1 MFRLLNWSQIRHYA
15 PRART
20 NQHGFT
26 LIELMVAITGG
37 LFVSMVVFALAREG
51 SKFYQQESRIAES
64 TLGNVVAFDRLG
76 HDIARAG
83 FLSTPNLARD
93 PLFCGNQAT
102 IAGFPVGIRYLAS
115 IRITA
120 DDASANNAVLKKAGR
135 TPQTIT
141 LAGAYSSVDRYE
153 AWHVSQAASG
163 YEVRLQTGIGALLRL
178 GFPTLPVDK
187 QNDTLKQLFP
197 KGRALRLLNADTG
210 TFQFSIIAGAAMN
223 NGEAYISLESN
234 PTLTIADQQR
244 CGLRGTTLVNVV
256 NFIRY
261 SLRTVKGDTAN
272 FANYQQLFTT
282 GAQPYEENRLELVR
296 EELDA
301 FGNVIV
307 ETQEVVAEYAVD
319 LQFALT
325 TVVNPSTNPTFTHL
339 GFENP
344 ALAQNLAG
352 QTDAAGSNPQF
363 IRSVRA
369 RLSLRSREVDRQENI
384 VPGVNVAPGLYR
396 IELEDTTLKTKGF
409 ARVRTLQSDIVV
421 PAHLELRW

>member
-1 MFRLLNWSQIRHYA
+1 MFRHLNRSRFQRLT
-15 PRART
+15 PQKRV
-20 NQHGFT
+20 NQLGFT

-51 SKFYQQESRIAES
+51 SKFYQQESRVAES

-83 FLSTPNLARD
+83 FLSTPNLAKD

-102 IAGFPVGIRYLAS
+102 IAGFPAGLRFLAS

-120 DDASANNAVLKKAGR
+120 DDVAANNAVLKKAAR

-153 AWHVSQAASG
+153 AWHVSQSASG

-210 TFQFSIIAGAAMN
+210 TFQFSTIESASMN
-223 NGEAYISLESN
+223 NGEAYIYLAGN
-234 PTLTIADQQR
+234 PALTIADQQR

-256 NFIRY
+256 NIIQY
-261 SLRTVKGDTAN
+261 GLRTVKGDTAN
-272 FANYQQLFTT
+272 FATYQPLFTT

-296 EELDA
+296 AELDTA
-301 FGNVIV
+301 GNIIV

-325 TVVNPSTNPTFTHL
+325 TIVNPTTNPTFTHL

-352 QTDAAGSNPQF
+352 LTSSAGSNPQY

-409 ARVRTLQSDIVV
+409 ARVRTLQSDIIV
-421 PAHLELRW
+421 PAHMELRW